1 MVASRCTRPAQTC
14 ASRDQ
19 DIGAP
24 ISSLTAR
31 AKSSARALYAAKIL
45 CSKATRSV
53 LLVAVK
59 AGNAARAAATARSTS
74 AALPIEICV
83 YAASVA
89 GLITSN
95 KPGATGSTQVPL
107 M

>member
-1 MVASRCTRPAQTC
+1 MASKCTRPAQTC
-14 ASRDQ
+14 ASRAQ
-19 DIGAP
+19 DMGAP

-31 AKSSARALYAAKIL
+31 AMSSARALYTSRIRR
-45 CSKATRSV
+45 SKARRVALS
-53 LLVAVK
+53 VAVK
-59 AGNAARAAATARSTS
+59 AGKAARAAATARSTS
-74 AALPIEICV
+74 AAPPMEICV

-95 KPGATGSTQVPL
+95 KRGATGSTQVPL